1 MTFIDQNTSRED
13 LQIAIL
19 NDRALYSMI
28 NEAKFLND
36 EYSNEELLNIIQ
48 GWVEAGDE
56 CALS

>member
-19 NDRALYSMI
+19 NDRSLYAMV

-36 EYSNEELLNIIQ
+36 EYSNDELWAFIRKWIEE
-48 GWVEAGDE
+48 GDE

>member
-19 NDRALYSMI
+19 NERALYSMV

-36 EYSNEELLNIIQ
+36 EYSDDELLTIIRD
-48 GWVEAGDE
+48 WIEAGDE
-56 CALS
+56 CAR